1 LSNFVSLALGIAASV
16 FRTEFRSSNRN
27 THYYLGGSM
36 NNTHPIELRLD
47 DMTGPQSSSVVEVFI

>member
-1 LSNFVSLALGIAASV
+1 LALGIAASV

-36 NNTHPIELRLD
+36 NSTHPIELRLD